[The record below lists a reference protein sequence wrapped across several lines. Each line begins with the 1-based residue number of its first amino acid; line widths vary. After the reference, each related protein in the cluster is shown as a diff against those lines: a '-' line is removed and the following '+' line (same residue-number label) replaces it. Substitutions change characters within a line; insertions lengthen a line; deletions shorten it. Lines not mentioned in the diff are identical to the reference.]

1 MAFDP
6 EQIRRIQPVARW
18 VVFGLVVLGFAGVLT
33 GQCSLDRNTAR
44 AYPSRALPP
53 DVEPVLLPPP
63 EVDDEYLP
71 CDDCHEDEI
80 VKVEPRELDDHPEVE
95 LDHGDLWCLDC
106 HAVEQHEQ
114 LQISNNRLT
123 SFEESWRLCTRCHR
137 EKLPDWRAGVHGKRT
152 GQWLGSKEYRTCVA
166 CHRPHSP
173 NTGQLEPK
181 PRPPRASE
189 IHLSAIAAQEEAP
202 RDED

>member
-6 EQIRRIQPVARW
+6 EQIRRIQPIARW
-18 VVFGLVVLGFAGVLT
+18 VVFALVVLGFVGVLT

-44 AYPSRALPP
+44 AYPSRALPA
-53 DVEPVLLPPP
+53 DLEPVLLPPP

-71 CDDCHEDEI
+71 CDDCHEDEV
-80 VKVEPRELDDHPEVE
+80 VKLEPRELDDHPEVE

-123 SFEESWRLCTRCHR
+123 SFDESWRLCTRCHH
-137 EKLPDWRAGVHGKRT
+137 EKLSDWRAGVHGKRT

-181 PRPPRASE
+181 PRPPRAVE
-189 IHLSAIAAQEEAP
+189 VQLRAAAAQEEAP